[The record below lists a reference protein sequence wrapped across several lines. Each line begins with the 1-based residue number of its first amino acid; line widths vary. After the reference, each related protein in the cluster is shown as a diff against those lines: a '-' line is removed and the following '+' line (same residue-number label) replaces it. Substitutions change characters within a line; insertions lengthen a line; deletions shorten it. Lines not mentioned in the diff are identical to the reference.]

1 MRWTVAAAIIIVVA
15 VAASLAAYLY
25 RPARQVTITVV
36 TYNDVA
42 PVVEMAAEEFE
53 AQHPGV
59 KVRVVSYPWDTY
71 VEQEITVLKA
81 GSLEYDV
88 VTFTPTSSQLI
99 APYLV
104 PLNTSYFNWS
114 DIIADQ
120 EDFGGLYYNASSG
133 RAEVIG
139 IAFQTW
145 VELLAY
151 NATLFNNAT
160 LQHEFQEE
168 YGFSLNPWTWG
179 NWSQV
184 VDADKFFV
192 SHNITKYGFLVEDEP
207 KHELIDT
214 FPAIFEWYYMHNQSL
229 NCGNPAGLPG
239 YGTMFMGC
247 VPSWWGHG
255 FPPPAFNST
264 AGVEALETL
273 RELVSYEPPPSQLA
287 IGYSALVS
295 ILSQGSSAGA
305 IAWANDI
312 MGMNSSVA
320 SQLLMAPL
328 PGGYGEPGST
338 FLGISRYSQHKQLAL
353 EFLQFIV
360 SPQFQVRAFYA
371 QGSLPISREAYL
383 QVMNNASLP
392 AYEREWLR
400 AILVANEN
408 ATATPPTLPQTYPV
422 LIPSFNGPVF
432 EWLSSPTSSPMQVL
446 QQAARAWV
454 EALGGGG

>member
-1 MRWTVAAAIIIVVA
+1 V
-15 VAASLAAYLY
+15 
-25 RPARQVTITVV
+25 
-36 TYNDVA
+36 
-42 PVVEMAAEEFE
+42 
-53 AQHPGV
+53 
-59 KVRVVSYPWDTY
+59 
-71 VEQEITVLKA
+71 
-81 GSLEYDV
+81 
-88 VTFTPTSSQLI
+88 

-104 PLNTSYFNWS
+104 PLNASYFNWS

-120 EDFGGLYYNASSG
+120 EDFGGLYYNSSSG

-139 IAFQTW
+139 VAFQTW
-145 VELLAY
+145 VELLVY

-160 LQHEFQEE
+160 LQREFQEE
-168 YGFSLNPWTWG
+168 YGFSLNPWTWR

-184 VDADKFFV
+184 VDVDQFFV

-214 FPAIFEWYYMHNQSL
+214 FPAVFEWYYMHNSSL
-229 NCGNPAGLPG
+229 SCGNPAGLPG

-273 RELVSYEPPPSQLA
+273 RQLVSYEPPPSQLA

-295 ILSQGSSAGA
+295 ILSQGRSAGA

-338 FLGISRYSQHKQLAL
+338 FLGISKYSQHKGLAL

-360 SPQFQVRAFYA
+360 SPQFQAEAFYA

-446 QQAARAWV
+446 QQAAAAWV
-454 EALGGGG
+454 KALGGGG